1 MVKDYDSAPSLTT
14 SNKESSESRIEDQ
27 GAKSPPEN
35 SEQPSTPLNLSD
47 SESKFI
53 LKARKKLRL
62 RDPEGVYKFKGNAI
76 PYYQSFIHLISLLF
90 SVNLIVFL
98 FAAFVSSE
106 LEHLDGVGNTSD
118 ITVVDKIFLITLVA
132 LTVFKLKKLVSVK
145 VTNYS
150 VRYKLAMVAN
160 AFNRIAIN
168 LVKFAIYFFA
178 FALFIIC
185 VDRPNETISG
195 AFDRLENGAIAESL
209 ALFSWIVT
217 TLIFVKAFKRF
228 GKE

>member
-1 MVKDYDSAPSLTT
+1 MVKDYDSQPSFDN
-14 SNKESSESRIEDQ
+14 NKQETPESKTDNNE
-27 GAKSPPEN
+27 AKPSQN
-35 SEQPSTPLNLSD
+35 QNEQPLKNLRLSD

-62 RDPEGVYKFKGNAI
+62 LDPEGVYQFRGTAI
-76 PYYQSFIHLISLLF
+76 PLYQPFIHLISLLF
-90 SVNLIVFL
+90 SIHLIFFFFTLLVT
-98 FAAFVSSE
+98 SE
-106 LEHLDGVGNTSD
+106 VEHLDGVGKTSD
-118 ITVVDKIFLITLVA
+118 ITAVDKLFMITLAA

-145 VTNYS
+145 VTNYN
-150 VRYKLAMVAN
+150 VRYKLALAAN

-178 FALFIIC
+178 FMLFIIT

-195 AFDRLENGAIAESL
+195 AFDMLENGAIAESL
-209 ALFSWIVT
+209 AFFSWIVT